1 MGGGHPAPRTR
12 ARALMTEPR
21 IADFRAVCRTLFRSQ
36 VLHHALDLKAK
47 RLELVIVPADHETSE
62 PRKFVFEGITQ
73 FRWQS
78 DSPVPYD
85 RMELSIVG
93 LERLAADD
101 VWRLYASPGHSG
113 TLELSC
119 AGITCDG
126 SEVHGVGRH
135 YEDGRPARASIS
147 GPSA

>member
-1 MGGGHPAPRTR
+1 MTDPA
-12 ARALMTEPR
+12 
-21 IADFRAVCRTLFRSQ
+21 ISDFRAVCRTLFRSQ

-47 RLELVIVPADHETSE
+47 RLELVIVPRAHDQSARVELH
-62 PRKFVFEGITQ
+62 FEGITQ
-73 FRWQS
+73 FRWQC
-78 DSPVPYD
+78 DSSAPYD

-101 VWRLYASPGHSG
+101 VWRLYANPGQSG

-119 AGITCDG
+119 ASITCDDIK
-126 SEVHGVGRH
+126 VHGVGRH
-135 YEDGRPARASIS
+135 YEDGRPVRASIS